1 MGRVR
6 VVTDSTVRFT
16 TTGFLERHP
25 VAIAP
30 LTIRCVLDAW
40 EESPLDDIEAAAR
53 LFESCQGFPLAEPPS
68 RERLAEVYGQLA
80 HETDQIVSIH
90 ASAHINPTVAN
101 ALAASQQFL
110 GRSSIQVIDSQSLS
124 GGLGLLVEAAVR
136 AAEDGADL
144 DEVVRIVR
152 GMVPRLYLV
161 VFVADLTYL
170 ERIGLVTRSQALL
183 GNMLGILPFLTME
196 DGKLVPMEKV
206 RSRPRAVEKVVEFV
220 SEFSDLEHLV
230 LFQGAPQATEESRL
244 IVERLRSLHP
254 ATPITVSSFGPSVAT
269 YLGPD
274 STGIIALEREGS
286 RH

>member
-1 MGRVR
+1 MSRVR
-6 VVTDSTVRFT
+6 VVTDSTVRFAAP
-16 TTGFLERHP
+16 GFLAPHP

-30 LTIRCVLDAW
+30 LTLRCHLDAW
-40 EESPLDDIEAAAR
+40 EESPEDEIDSVR
-53 LFESCQGFPLAEPPS
+53 SLFERCQGYPLAEPPS
-68 RERLAEVYGQLA
+68 TERMAEAYGQLA
-80 HETDQIVSIH
+80 SETDQIVSIH
-90 ASAHINPTVAN
+90 ASAHINPTVHN
-101 ALAASQQFL
+101 AQAASQKFL
-110 GRSSIQVIDSQSLS
+110 GRCSIQVVDSQTLS
-124 GGLGLLVEAAVR
+124 SGLGLLVEAAVR

-152 GMVPRLYLV
+152 GIVPRLYLV

-170 ERIGLVTRSQALL
+170 ERSGLVTRSQALL

-196 DGKLVPMEKV
+196 DGKLGPMEKGL
-206 RSRPRAVEKVVEFV
+206 EFG

-230 LFQGAPQATEESRL
+230 LFQGQPNSTEESRL

-254 ATPITVSSFGPSVAT
+254 ATPITVSTFGPSVAT

-286 RH
+286 HR